1 MTLEPCETRLDIPS
15 EWTDRNGHMNVAYYV
30 VAFDRATDAFY
41 DALGIGFSYLD
52 RTQRSVF
59 TLSMNVDYLGE
70 VFAGDSVRIVTRLID
85 CDHKRLHYFHEMH
98 HATKDHIVA
107 TSELLAMHVNMT
119 TRRGEPFSSGAQ
131 ALLAQVKGAHA
142 RLPLP
147 PQVGRKIGIRV
158 SR

>member
-1 MTLEPCETRLDIPS
+1 
-15 EWTDRNGHMNVAYYV
+15 MNVAYYV

-41 DALGIGFSYLD
+41 DALDIGFSYLD
-52 RTQRSVF
+52 RTARSLF

-70 VFAGDSVRIVTRLID
+70 VFAGDSVRIVSRLLD
-85 CDHKRLHYFHEMH
+85 YDHKRLHYFHEMH
-98 HATKDHIVA
+98 RLGTPQLVA

-119 TRRGEPFSSGAQ
+119 TRRSEPFPPGAQ
-131 ALLAQVKGAHA
+131 ALFGRVKAAHA
-142 RLPLP
+142 ELPVS

>member
-1 MTLEPCETRLDIPS
+1 VTLEPCETRLDIPS

-41 DALGIGFSYLD
+41 DALDIGLSYLD
-52 RTQRSVF
+52 RTARSLF

-70 VFAGDSVRIVTRLID
+70 VFAGDCVRIITRLID

-98 HATKDHIVA
+98 DATKTHIVA

-119 TRRGEPFSSGAQ
+119 TRRSEPFPLDAQ
-131 ALLAQVKGAHA
+131 ALFARVKAAHA
-142 RLPLP
+142 ELPLP